1 MKRKHLNTYLN
12 DHLAGAVTAL
22 DLLKHLESSHRGTAV
37 GDFVRE
43 LHADVAAD
51 RAELETLMAELDIEQ
66 SAARKATAW
75 MSERVTQLKL
85 RMDDPTDG
93 ALRLLES
100 LDVLAGGITGKL
112 ALWTALEAVA
122 DEAPRLSGRNYAR
135 LADRARDQRQR
146 LEPVRLEAARDA
158 LAG

>member
-22 DLLKHLESSHRGTAV
+22 DLLKHL
-37 GDFVRE
+37 
-43 LHADVAAD
+43 
-51 RAELETLMAELDIEQ
+51 
-66 SAARKATAW
+66 
-75 MSERVTQLKL
+75 
-85 RMDDPTDG
+85 
-93 ALRLLES
+93 
-100 LDVLAGGITGKL
+100 
-112 ALWTALEAVA
+112 VA